1 MATGNFKAGILAVFQ
16 GRFPSSKIPGRNKI
30 IGMFDAEW
38 ILMLFDNLTDYL
50 LSWPYIRMMQ
60 ICLRKFST
68 FRNLWIFLDSSEKPE
83 IFSLDTNCQIS
94 LMKKL

>member
-1 MATGNFKAGILAVFQ
+1 VFQ

-50 LSWPYIRMMQ
+50 LSWSYKRNNN
-60 ICLRKFST
+60 SESAT
-68 FRNLWIFLDSSEKPE
+68 FRELLGV
-83 IFSLDTNCQIS
+83 
-94 LMKKL
+94 